1 MLAAAEEELH
11 LEQSSEVAQEL
22 PQDEF
27 ERRACRIL
35 SMMDDMGISKQS
47 KETVA
52 DSGYGSEQNYEY
64 MIDND
69 MVPNH
74 F

>member
-1 MLAAAEEELH
+1 
-11 LEQSSEVAQEL
+11 
-22 PQDEF
+22 
-27 ERRACRIL
+27 
-35 SMMDDMGISKQS
+35 MMDDMGISKQS

-64 MIDND
+64 MINND